1 MLDTLALGPRIAHYA
16 HAPAE
21 RGLGWLHHALQTA
34 IELEH
39 ATIPAYL
46 FALYSIQPGANKAA
60 AAIIQ
65 SIVAEEM
72 LHMALA
78 ANILNAIGGHP
89 HLGHAGFIPEYP
101 CALPLG
107 PQKHLLVPLER
118 CSKRL
123 IHDVF
128 MVIEQPE
135 YHDPHTERPKH
146 TLGAFYQRI
155 GRAIEALGEPIFT
168 GEARLQ
174 VVGPLGRE
182 QLAAVR
188 SPADAQRAIR
198 AIVDQGEG
206 AGLHDPGAE
215 LGGDE
220 GGDELAHYYRFAE
233 IYEGRQAGLRGGQ
246 IVYDGAAVPFDQGA
260 IWPVAP
266 NPKAAQL
273 APGSAAR
280 RQADAFNTMYSNLL
294 RVLHSAFNG
303 EPGLLNRAVGMMFA
317 LKLQAQQLMA
327 TPIGEGIDGP
337 HAGPS
342 FEYVPSQP

>member
-1 MLDTLALGPRIAHYA
+1 MLDYSRLGPRIAHYA
-16 HAPAE
+16 HADAE
-21 RGLGWLHHALQTA
+21 RDQAWLHHALQTA

-46 FALYSIQPGANKAA
+46 FALYSIQPGANTAA

-89 HLGHAGFIPEYP
+89 QLGHAGFIPEYP
-101 CALPLG
+101 CVLPLG

-118 CSKRL
+118 CSKQL

-135 YHDPHTERPKH
+135 YHDPGAGEPKH
-146 TLGAFYQRI
+146 TLGAFYHRI

-168 GEARLQ
+168 GKAERQ

-182 QLAAVR
+182 QIFAVR
-188 SPADAQRAIR
+188 TVADARRAIR

-206 AGLHDPGAE
+206 AGLHDPSAE
-215 LGGDE
+215 QAGDE

-233 IYEGRQAGLRGGQ
+233 IYEGRQANVRGGE
-246 IVYDGAAVPFDQGA
+246 IVYDGAAVPFDEGA
-260 IWPVAP
+260 IWQVAP
-266 NPKAAQL
+266 NPKTAQL
-273 APGSAAR
+273 APGSPAR
-280 RQADAFNTMYSNLL
+280 RQASYFNTMYSNLL
-294 RVLHSAFNG
+294 RVLHRAFNG
-303 EPGLLNRAVGMMFA
+303 EPGLLDRAVGMMFA
-317 LKLQAQQLMA
+317 LKLQAQELMA
-327 TPIGEGIDGP
+327 TPIGAGAGGP

-342 FEYVPSQP
+342 FEYVPAQ

>member
-1 MLDTLALGPRIAHYA
+1 MALDLALLGSRIAHYA
-16 HAPAE
+16 HAETE
-21 RGLGWLHHALQTA
+21 RGLGWLHEALQTA

-46 FALYSIQPGANKAA
+46 FALYSIQPGANAAA

-78 ANILNAIGGHP
+78 ANILNAVGGHP
-89 HLGHAGFIPEYP
+89 RLGHAGFIPAYP

-107 PQKHLLVPLER
+107 PQKRLLVPLQR
-118 CSKRL
+118 CSKAL
-123 IHDVF
+123 IGEVF

-135 YHDPHTERPKH
+135 YHDPGTGQPKH
-146 TLGAFYQRI
+146 TLGAFYHRI
-155 GRAIEALGEPIFT
+155 GRALEALGEPIFT
-168 GEARLQ
+168 GNAERQ

-182 QLAAVR
+182 QIVAVR
-188 SPADAQRAIR
+188 GLGDAQRAIR

-206 AGLHDPGAE
+206 AGLHDPDAE

-220 GGDELAHYYRFAE
+220 GGDELAHFYRFAE
-233 IYEGRQAGLRGGQ
+233 IVNGRQASVRGGK
-246 IVYDGAAVPFDQGA
+246 IFYDGAAVPFDDGG

-266 NPKAAQL
+266 NPTAAQL
-273 APGSAAR
+273 AAGSPAR
-280 RQADAFNTMYSNLL
+280 RQADAFNLMYSNLL
-294 RVLHSAFNG
+294 RVLHRTFNG
-303 EPGLLNRAVGMMFA
+303 EPGRLDRAVGMMFA

-327 TPIGEGIDGP
+327 TPIDAGAGGP
-337 HAGPS
+337 HAGPG
-342 FEYVPSQP
+342 FEYMPAR